1 MNRLGNVRM
10 FSNLEG
16 INSENHT
23 FHVWVWEDKL
33 VSLSVL
39 DFSESSIERT
49 YLLKHLNEERLNLYI
64 NLERLD
70 QCKPWVQK

>member
-1 MNRLGNVRM
+1 M